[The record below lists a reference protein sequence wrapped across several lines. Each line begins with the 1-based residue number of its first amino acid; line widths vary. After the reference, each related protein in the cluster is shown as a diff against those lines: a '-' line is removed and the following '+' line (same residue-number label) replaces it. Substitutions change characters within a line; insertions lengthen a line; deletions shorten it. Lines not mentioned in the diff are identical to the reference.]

1 MMLMYMYFQVPHKK
15 KHPQEMD
22 DVMAAYRKKYPNI
35 PDVLVANGD
44 PVGKRQDPNLEFAD
58 EAEAYHKF
66 KSHGYFT
73 AHPAAGR
80 NQCSVLENVNS
91 SI

>member
-1 MMLMYMYFQVPHKK
+1 
-15 KHPQEMD
+15 
-22 DVMAAYRKKYPNI
+22 MAAYRKKYPNI

-66 KSHGYFT
+66 RSHGYFT

-80 NQCSVLENVNS
+80 NQCSNLEIVNS
-91 SI
+91 SISDQI